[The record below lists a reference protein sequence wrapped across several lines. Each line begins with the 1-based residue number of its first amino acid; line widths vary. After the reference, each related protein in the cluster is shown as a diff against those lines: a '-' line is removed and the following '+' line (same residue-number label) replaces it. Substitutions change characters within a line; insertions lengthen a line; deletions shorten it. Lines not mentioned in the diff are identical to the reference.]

1 MNLDI
6 NNYSAVDIDSYSFI
20 AVPYKDTNS
29 WSALILDSQSFS
41 AVDLDSSTA
50 MSVMLAVVP
59 YIDSY
64 INKAIAIVQWT

>member
-1 MNLDI
+1 VNLDI

-50 MSVMLAVVP
+50 MSVMLAVS

-64 INKAIAIVQWT
+64 INRAIAIVQWT